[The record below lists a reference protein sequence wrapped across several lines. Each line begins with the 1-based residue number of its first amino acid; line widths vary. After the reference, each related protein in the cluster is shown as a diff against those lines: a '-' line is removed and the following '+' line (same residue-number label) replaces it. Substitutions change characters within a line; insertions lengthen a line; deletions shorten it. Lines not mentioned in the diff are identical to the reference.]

1 MWTYFHGYTAN
12 GVVKWN
18 GLYDVFLANALTD
31 KDPSVDHIIEVGVL
45 LKEYLSNVLTN
56 VAIIATVEEKGNTP
70 PKFIY

>member
-1 MWTYFHGYTAN
+1 M
-12 GVVKWN
+12 
-18 GLYDVFLANALTD
+18 FLANALTD